1 MTALPTSPAARNT
14 CLFWSRLHCEPTTG
28 EPSGGVSTA
37 RALLGVSRPAFSAR
51 VQPKTP
57 MLVARKSNLP
67 QPTEWTCSQK
77 GSCRRFPQPAEVHI
91 ARMPSFIDS
100 SLFCRKKSKAELAIR
115 PKMPAR
121 VPAVT
126 IIVPVATTALDRLTV
141 GPNRRSASVNAASTA
156 RVKTG
161 SMSMDSRSQSENGAW
176 VLWMWPAAIRSD
188 ITQNQSAHV
197 IAIAKVNT
205 ADHGTEDRPVVAV
218 RSWLERTTRV

>member
-1 MTALPTSPAARNT
+1 MTALPMSPAARNT
-14 CLFWSRLHCEPTTG
+14 CMFWSRLTWEPTTG
-28 EPSGGVSTA
+28 EPSVAVSTA
-37 RALLGVSRPAFSAR
+37 WALLRVSRPALSATI
-51 VQPKTP
+51 QPTTT
-57 MLVARKSNLP
+57 MLVAKRSKLP
-67 QPTEWTCSQK
+67 QPTEWTCSHNV
-77 GSCRRFPQPAEVHI
+77 SCRRFPQPADVHI
-91 ARMPSFIDS
+91 PRMPSFIDS
-100 SLFCRKKSKAELAIR
+100 SLFCRKKSKAELATR

-126 IIVPVATTALDRLTV
+126 IIVPVATTALDLLTV

-218 RSWLERTTRV
+218 RSWSEPTTRW